1 MITNIAQLDRKAT
14 YSYADYLTWRLEDM
28 VELIKGKVF
37 LTSPAP
43 AERHQKISTRLTIEI
58 GLQLKGQLCNLY
70 AATFDVRL
78 IKTSSKDSDIYTVVQ
93 PDLCVICDESKI
105 DEKGCIGAPDW
116 IIEILSPASSKKDLN
131 EKYNLYEENGVRE
144 YWVVFPDS
152 NVINQY
158 VLLNGKYDFINTF
171 GRYDVLTPAIFSSL
185 KVELKE
191 IFN

>member
-58 GLQLKGQLCNLY
+58 GLQLKGQLYNLY
-70 AATFDVRL
+70 AAPFDVRL
-78 IKTSSKDSDIYTVVQ
+78 IKTSSKDADIYTVVQ

>member
-43 AERHQKISTRLTIEI
+43 AERHQKISVRLTIEI
-58 GLQLKGQLCNLY
+58 GLQLKGQLYNLY
-70 AATFDVRL
+70 AAPFDVRL
-78 IKTSSKDSDIYTVVQ
+78 IKTSSKDADIYTVVQ

-171 GRYDVLTPAIFSSL
+171 GRYDVLTPANFPNL